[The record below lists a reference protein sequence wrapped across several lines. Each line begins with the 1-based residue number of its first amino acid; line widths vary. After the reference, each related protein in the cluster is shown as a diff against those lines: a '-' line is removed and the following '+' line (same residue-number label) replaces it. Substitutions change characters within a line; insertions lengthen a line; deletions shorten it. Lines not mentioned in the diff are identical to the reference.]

1 MSLSITK
8 GALPS
13 AAGYRLQRLGDRLRH
28 LRECKGDTV
37 EQMALR
43 ASLPPETIVRLE
55 NGDPTIT
62 LGELGTVLWL
72 TGRAESLDKLA
83 EVA

>member
-1 MSLSITK
+1 MSQPITK
-8 GALPS
+8 GALPA

-28 LRECKGDTV
+28 LRERKGDTV

-55 NGDPTIT
+55 NGDPAVT
-62 LGELGTVLWL
+62 LGELGAVLWL
-72 TGRAESLDKLA
+72 MGKADSLDNLA